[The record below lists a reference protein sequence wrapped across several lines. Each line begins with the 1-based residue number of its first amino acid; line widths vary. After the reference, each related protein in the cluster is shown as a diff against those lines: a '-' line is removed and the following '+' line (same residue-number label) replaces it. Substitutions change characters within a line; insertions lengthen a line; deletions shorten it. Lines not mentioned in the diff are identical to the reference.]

1 MAMKVVFL
9 DIDGVLNSYQY
20 LSRTS
25 MEDAGI
31 YNELDPQKVNLLQK
45 LVVQTGASIVLSSSW
60 RESFECV
67 KPLDAVARNLLEAL
81 KEHGLLISS
90 MTPLL
95 TGKRDE
101 EIRQWLTCHTEV
113 ELFVILDDEDYDW
126 KELRSNWVETS
137 YYVGLTEENVR
148 EAVKILNKK

>member
-1 MAMKVVFL
+1 MKVVFL

-60 RESFECV
+60 RESFENM
-67 KPLDAVARNLLEAL
+67 KPLDFFARNLLEAL
-81 KEHGLLISS
+81 SEHRLSISS

-95 TGKRDE
+95 SGKRDE
-101 EIRQWLTCHTEV
+101 EIRQWLTCNTEV
-113 ELFVILDDEDYDW
+113 ERFVILDDENYDW
-126 KELRSNWVETS
+126 KELRPNWVGTS
-137 YYVGLTEENVR
+137 YYMGLTEENVR
-148 EAVKILNKK
+148 DSAKILNKK

>member
-1 MAMKVVFL
+1 MIMKVVFL

-31 YNELDPQKVNLLQK
+31 YDELDPQKVDLLQK

-60 RESFECV
+60 RESFENMM
-67 KPLDAVARNLLEAL
+67 PLDYVARSLLAVL
-81 KEHGLLISS
+81 KEHSLSIYG

-95 TGKRDE
+95 KGQRDG
-101 EIRQWLTCHTEV
+101 EIRQWLACHSEV
-113 ELFVILDDEDYDW
+113 DSFVVLDDEHYNW
-126 KELRSNWVETS
+126 KELEAHWVKTS
-137 YYVGLTEENVR
+137 YYVGLTEQNLQQ
-148 EAVKILNKK
+148 AVDILNRK

>member
-1 MAMKVVFL
+1 MAMKVVIL
-9 DIDGVLNSYQY
+9 GIDGVLNSYQY

-25 MEDAGI
+25 MEDAGFC
-31 YNELDPQKVNLLQK
+31 NELDPQKVELLQK

-60 RESFECV
+60 RESFENMM
-67 KPLDAVARNLLEAL
+67 PLDFVARNLLVAL
-81 KEHGLLISS
+81 KEQGLSISS

-113 ELFVILDDEDYDW
+113 ERFVILDDEDYNW
-126 KELRSNWVETS
+126 KELRPNWVETS
-137 YYVGLTEENVR
+137 YYMGLTEKNVR